1 METQMTGTDQI
12 NRISWSLCALAALVG
27 MAVLASAQWSMP
39 LLLPD
44 IHSSVFAFAPDFLTG
59 GALVVLGLWVLNAML
74 FAVVFS
80 DGHWRPVTRFVD
92 IALTAMWAAAMVW
105 LVIGPQIF
113 QSLKTDSATKFW
125 LTVLVAV
132 VMVSLVPKIRRAL
145 KG

>member
-1 METQMTGTDQI
+1 MTDTDQI
-12 NRISWSLCALAALVG
+12 NRISWGLCAFAALLGV
-27 MAVLASAQWSMP
+27 ALIASAQWSMP

-44 IHSSVFAFAPDFLTG
+44 IHTSVFAFAPEFLTS
-59 GALVVLGLWVLNAML
+59 GALVVVGLWVLNAML

-80 DGHWRPVTRFVD
+80 DGHWRPVTRGLD
-92 IALTAMWAAAMVW
+92 IALTSLWAAVMTW

-125 LTVLVAV
+125 LAV
-132 VMVSLVPKIRRAL
+132 VVAFVVISLVPKIRRAL

>member
-1 METQMTGTDQI
+1 MTDTDQI
-12 NRISWSLCALAALVG
+12 NRIGWGLGAFAALLG
-27 MAVLASAQWSMP
+27 MALIASAQWSMP

-44 IHSSVFAFAPDFLTG
+44 IHTSVFAFAPEFLTS
-59 GALVVLGLWVLNAML
+59 GALVVVGLWVLNAML

-80 DGHWRPVTRFVD
+80 DGHWRPVTRGLD
-92 IALTAMWAAAMVW
+92 IALTTLWAAVMTW

-125 LTVLVAV
+125 LAV
-132 VMVSLVPKIRRAL
+132 VTAFVVVSLIPKIRRAL

>member
-1 METQMTGTDQI
+1 
-12 NRISWSLCALAALVG
+12 
-27 MAVLASAQWSMP
+27 
-39 LLLPD
+39 
-44 IHSSVFAFAPDFLTG
+44 
-59 GALVVLGLWVLNAML
+59 
-74 FAVVFS
+74 
-80 DGHWRPVTRFVD
+80 
-92 IALTAMWAAAMVW
+92 MWAAAMVW